1 MTPSEKVKAI
11 TRGLQEISYLIS
23 DLGNE
28 TTFILDTDSKFL
40 TSEEIEQVNAISD
53 MCEVLYLHLWMNGFH
68 W

>member
-1 MTPSEKVKAI
+1 MTASEKVKAI

-28 TTFILDTDSKFL
+28 TILMLDTENKLL
-40 TSEEIEQVNAISD
+40 TSEEIEQVKAIGD
-53 MCEVLYLHLWMNGFH
+53 MCDVLHLHLWMNGFR